1 MYHCVCVCVSRC
13 FPRPQLFFYFLFF
26 FHPIFKG
33 EQKYTREKRHIPSC
47 GAGPTPVV
55 FIVKKRISFIS
66 WAKGGACLIPPR
78 VLRLLPQMR
87 MEFVRPTFS
96 MIHRRCRL
104 VVVVKGRKFPF
115 YQDILLKRRKNYKRR
130 RGENAISWTALD
142 MRSPYPKWKS
152 VVCTRKKKTI
162 GNRLNFSSSSS
173 GTPFFCCFLTTTS
186 LLAIVQNYRRTRR
199 YRIHDDTCLVES

>member
-1 MYHCVCVCVSRC
+1 MCVSPAVSPVHNC
-13 FPRPQLFFYFLFF
+13 FFFIFF

-173 GTPFFCCFLTTTS
+173 GTPFFLLFFNDDESAGHRSKLSADTS
-186 LLAIVQNYRRTRR
+186 L
-199 YRIHDDTCLVES
+199 

>member
-1 MYHCVCVCVSRC
+1 MCLPL
-13 FPRPQLFFYFLFF
+13 FPPSTTVFFFFF

-115 YQDILLKRRKNYKRR
+115 YQDILFFLK
-130 RGENAISWTALD
+130 EE
-142 MRSPYPKWKS
+142 
-152 VVCTRKKKTI
+152 KTI
-162 GNRLNFSSSSS
+162 NEGGERMLSAGRHLICVHLIRNGKASSALEKRKRLE
-173 GTPFFCCFLTTTS
+173 T
-186 LLAIVQNYRRTRR
+186 
-199 YRIHDDTCLVES
+199 D